1 MIITKKELD
10 QLLNCQSAQPHALL
24 GMHPV
29 THEGRRGLVVR
40 ALIQDAVTCE
50 VVDPQAEP
58 ERRFPMEKI
67 NALGVFEVFLPDR
80 PEVFRYRLRVE
91 KGNGEIRQFYDPY
104 CFLPTLSQQDL
115 YLFNEGTE
123 HRIYQKL
130 GAHFRT
136 LDGVQGVSFAVW
148 APNAA
153 RVSVVGDFCRW
164 DGRFFPMRSLG
175 NSGVWEI
182 FIPGLHEGLL
192 YKYEI
197 APRKGLVRLKTDPY
211 GSYFEGPPNNASVIW
226 HVEKYQ
232 WGDQDWIARRA
243 KTDWLKQPVLVY
255 ELHLASWKRN
265 PEDGNRPFTYR
276 ELAVEL
282 AAYVKEM
289 GFTHVEFMPLAEYPF
304 DGSWGYQVTG
314 FFAPTHRYGT
324 PEDFMY
330 LVDTLHQNGIGVLLD
345 WVPAHFPKDFFALPH
360 FDGTHLYEH
369 QDPRQG
375 EHQDWGTLI
384 FNYSRPEVRCFLVG
398 SAMTWMDRY
407 HLDGLRVDAVASM
420 LYLDY
425 SRKPGQWIPN
435 KFGGREN
442 LEAIDFL
449 RYANTTVHH
458 YFPGVLMIAEEST
471 AWGGV
476 SKPAKDGGLG
486 FDLKWNMGWMHDT
499 LEYFKKDPIHRKYH
513 QNQLTFGMIYQNTEK
528 FMMAFSHDEVVHGKG
543 SLLFKMGADH
553 IPDKARQLRA
563 LYAWMWGWPG
573 KKTLFMGSEF
583 GQSGEWAYDKSLDWH
598 LLQYMDHEGVRL
610 LVKDLNHFHARNP
623 FLPASD
629 YDYPSFQWVNN
640 SDGNNSVISFVRHGT
655 RPEDILLVVA
665 NMTPVPRPQ
674 YRVGVPREGW
684 WAEVLNTDSKRYGGS
699 GHGQLEPPRTQ
710 AIKWDGRPHSVDLSL
725 PGMTVLYFLW
735 SASPADAMGKRES
748 TSSSSSS
755 SPVLHSLGEGGS
767 SPAPGDLANKNEP
780 KT

>member
-10 QLLNCQSAQPHALL
+10 LLLNCQSAQPHALL
-24 GMHPV
+24 GMHTV
-29 THEGRRGLVVR
+29 THQGRRGLVVR
-40 ALIQDAVTCE
+40 ALLQDAVTCE
-50 VVDPQAEP
+50 VVDHQTEP
-58 ERRFPMEKI
+58 ELRFPMEKI
-67 NALGVFEVFLPDR
+67 NALGVFEGFIPDR
-80 PEVFRYRLRVE
+80 TEVFRYRLRVE
-91 KGNGEIRQFYDPY
+91 KGNGEIRHFYDPY

-130 GAHFRT
+130 GAHFRV
-136 LDGVQGVSFAVW
+136 LEGVQGVSFAVW
-148 APNAA
+148 APNAT

-232 WGDQDWIARRA
+232 WGDQAWIEQRA

-255 ELHLASWKRN
+255 ELHLGSWKRN

-276 ELAVEL
+276 EMAREL
-282 AAYVKEM
+282 VAYVKEM

-324 PEDFMY
+324 PEDFMF

-398 SAMTWMDRY
+398 SAMTWLDRY
-407 HLDGLRVDAVASM
+407 HIDGLRVDAVASM

-435 KFGGREN
+435 RFGGREN
-442 LEAIDFL
+442 MEAIDFL
-449 RYANTTVHH
+449 RYANTTAHK

-476 SKPAKDGGLG
+476 SKPVKDGGLG

-499 LEYFKKDPIHRKYH
+499 LEYFQKDPIHRKFH
-513 QNQLTFGMIYQNTEK
+513 HNQLTFGMIYQNTEK
-528 FMMAFSHDEVVHGKG
+528 FMMVFSHDEVVHGKG
-543 SLLFKMGADH
+543 SMLLKMGAYH
-553 IPDKARQLRA
+553 IPEKATQLRA

-573 KKTLFMGSEF
+573 KKTLFMGGEF
-583 GQSGEWAYDKSLDWH
+583 AQSAEWAYDKSLDWH

-610 LVKDLNHFHARNP
+610 LVRDLNHFFTAYP
-623 FLPASD
+623 FLAAADHDPL
-629 YDYPSFQWVNN
+629 SFQWVNN
-640 SDGNNSVISFVRHGT
+640 NDANNSVISFVRHGT
-655 RPEDILLVVA
+655 KSEDVLLVVA
-665 NMTPVPRPQ
+665 NLTPVPRPQ
-674 YRVGVPREGW
+674 YRVGVPREGAW
-684 WAEVLNTDSKRYGGS
+684 TEVLNTNSKRYGGS
-699 GHGQLEPPRTQ
+699 GHGHLEPVKTQ
-710 AIKWDGRPHSVDLSL
+710 PIKWDGRPHSLDLTL
-725 PGMTVLYFLW
+725 PGMAVLYFLL
-735 SASPADAMGKRES
+735 SPN
-748 TSSSSSS
+748 
-755 SPVLHSLGEGGS
+755 
-767 SPAPGDLANKNEP
+767 PAAAALQVEPNK
-780 KT
+780 

>member
-10 QLLNCQSAQPHALL
+10 LLLAGQTAQPHAVL

-29 THEGRRGLVVR
+29 THQGKRGLVVR
-40 ALIQDAVTCE
+40 VLLQDALTCD
-50 VVDPQAEP
+50 VVDHQHDP
-58 ERRFPMEKI
+58 ELRFPMEKI
-67 NALGVFEVFLPDR
+67 NEFGVFEVFIPDR

-104 CFLPTLSQQDL
+104 RFLPTLSNQDL

-123 HRIYQKL
+123 HRVYQKL
-130 GAHFRT
+130 GAHLREV
-136 LDGVQGVSFAVW
+136 DGVRGVSFAVW
-148 APNAA
+148 APNAS

-164 DGRFFPMRSLG
+164 DGRYFPMRSLG

-182 FIPGLHEGLL
+182 FIPGLEEGLL

-197 APRKGLVRLKTDPY
+197 VPRGKGAMRLKTDPY
-211 GSYFEGPPNNASVIW
+211 GAYFEAPPNNASVVW
-226 HVEKYQ
+226 DTSKYQ
-232 WGDQDWIARRA
+232 WNDSAWIEKLA
-243 KTDWLKQPVLVY
+243 KTDWLKEPVLVY
-255 ELHLASWKRN
+255 EVHLGSWKRN
-265 PEDGNRPFTYR
+265 PNDGNRPLTYR
-276 ELAVEL
+276 EMAGEL
-282 AAYVKEM
+282 TAYVKEM
-289 GFTHVEFMPLAEYPF
+289 GFTHVEFMPLAEFPF
-304 DGSWGYQVTG
+304 SGSWGYQVTG

-324 PEDFMY
+324 PEDFMF

-345 WVPAHFPKDFFALPH
+345 WVPAHFPKDFFALAH

-384 FNYSRPEVRCFLVG
+384 FNFGRPEVKCFLVG

-407 HLDGLRVDAVASM
+407 HIDGLRVDAVASM

-425 SRKPGQWIPN
+425 SRKAGQWIPN
-435 KFGGREN
+435 KYGGREN

-449 RYANTTVHH
+449 RYANTTVHK

-476 SKPAKDGGLG
+476 TKPAKDNGLG

-513 QNQLTFGMIYQNTEK
+513 HNQLTFGMIYQNTER
-528 FMMAFSHDEVVHGKG
+528 FMMCFSHDEVVHGKA
-543 SLLFKMGADH
+543 SMLLKMGAPH

-583 GQSGEWAYDKSLDWH
+583 GQSREWAYNQSLDWH
-598 LLQYMDHEGVRL
+598 LLEYLDHEGVRL
-610 LVKDLNHFHARNP
+610 LVADLNKFYHEHQ

-629 YDYPSFQWVNN
+629 YDYQSFQWVNN
-640 SDGNNSVISFVRHGT
+640 NDGNNSVISFVRHGT
-655 RPEDILLVVA
+655 KPDEVLLVVA
-665 NMTPVPRPQ
+665 NMTPVPRPS
-674 YRVGVPREGW
+674 YRVGVPHEGFWRE
-684 WAEVLNTDSKRYGGS
+684 ALNTNEKKYGG
-699 GHGQLEPPRTQ
+699 GGEGNLQPVKTM
-710 AIKWDGRPHSVDLSL
+710 AIKWDGRPHAVDLSL
-725 PGMTVLYFLW
+725 PGMSVMFFL
-735 SASPADAMGKRES
+735 
-748 TSSSSSS
+748 
-755 SPVLHSLGEGGS
+755 
-767 SPAPGDLANKNEP
+767 LANEAQVEAAK
-780 KT
+780 K

>member
-1 MIITKKELD
+1 V
-10 QLLNCQSAQPHALL
+10 S
-24 GMHPV
+24 
-29 THEGRRGLVVR
+29 
-40 ALIQDAVTCE
+40 
-50 VVDPQAEP
+50 
-58 ERRFPMEKI
+58 
-67 NALGVFEVFLPDR
+67 
-80 PEVFRYRLRVE
+80 
-91 KGNGEIRQFYDPY
+91 
-104 CFLPTLSQQDL
+104 
-115 YLFNEGTE
+115 
-123 HRIYQKL
+123 
-130 GAHFRT
+130 
-136 LDGVQGVSFAVW
+136 GVSFAVW

-182 FIPGLHEGLL
+182 FIPGLQEGLL

-211 GSYFEGPPNNASVIW
+211 GSCFEGPPNNASVVW
-226 HVEKYQ
+226 NVDKYQ
-232 WGDQDWIARRA
+232 WNDGEWIERRA
-243 KTDWLKQPVLVY
+243 KTDWLKQPVQVY
-255 ELHLASWKRN
+255 EMHLGSWKRN
-265 PEDGNRPFTYR
+265 PEDGNRPLTYR
-276 ELAVEL
+276 ELAREL

-324 PEDFMY
+324 PEDFMF
-330 LVDTLHQNGIGVLLD
+330 LVDTLHQNGIGVILD

-407 HLDGLRVDAVASM
+407 HIDGLRVDAVASM

-425 SRKPGQWIPN
+425 SRKAGQWIPN

-449 RYANTTVHH
+449 RYANTTLHN

-476 SKPAKDGGLG
+476 SKPAKEGGLG

-513 QNQLTFGMIYQNTEK
+513 HNQLTFGMIYQHTEK
-528 FMMAFSHDEVVHGKG
+528 FMMAFSHDEVVHGKA
-543 SLLFKMGADH
+543 SLLLKMGAYH
-553 IPDKARQLRA
+553 IPDKARQLCA

-573 KKTLFMGSEF
+573 KKTLFMGCEF
-583 GQSGEWAYDKSLDWH
+583 GQSSEWAYDKSLDWH
-598 LLQYMDHEGVRL
+598 LLQYLDHEGVRL
-610 LVKDLNHFHARNP
+610 LVRDLNHFYAENP

-629 YDYPSFQWVNN
+629 YDYQSFQWVNSN
-640 SDGNNSVISFVRHGT
+640 DGNNSVISFVRHGMQ
-655 RPEDILLVVA
+655 PGDVLLVVA
-665 NMTPVPRPQ
+665 NLTPVPRPQ

-684 WAEVLNTDSKRYGGS
+684 WREAVNTNSKRYGGS
-699 GHGQLEPPRTQ
+699 GHGHLEPVRSQP
-710 AIKWDGRPHSVDLSL
+710 IKWDGRPHSVDLSL
-725 PGMTVLYFLW
+725 PGMTVFYFLY
-735 SASPADAMGKRES
+735 SPN
-748 TSSSSSS
+748 
-755 SPVLHSLGEGGS
+755 P
-767 SPAPGDLANKNEP
+767 PAPLAVTPAEEKKEN
-780 KT
+780 